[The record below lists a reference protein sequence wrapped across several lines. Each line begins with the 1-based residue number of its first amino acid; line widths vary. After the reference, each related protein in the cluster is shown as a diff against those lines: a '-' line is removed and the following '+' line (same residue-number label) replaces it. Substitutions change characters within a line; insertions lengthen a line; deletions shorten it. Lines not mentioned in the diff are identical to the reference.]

1 MGWGHVP
8 GDFPR
13 SRWPPAGPGARPCG
27 AVPAGSGWGGG
38 ACPSHA
44 PARRYLYFTNMQEPA
59 AKIERTALDGTER
72 EVLFTTG
79 LIRPVALVVD
89 NALGKLFWVD
99 ADLKRIE
106 SCDLSGACP
115 GCPRGSGPSAA
126 PGPGLPRVA
135 DFLVI
140 SNSGGRDRGCQGPAV
155 SGPCAEVPHIPHE
168 VRVQAPHDTHVAE
181 ADGAQG
187 GCASRPGPRSMRY
200 SGPLS
205 PASARSAKVAG
216 GPP

>member
-1 MGWGHVP
+1 
-8 GDFPR
+8 
-13 SRWPPAGPGARPCG
+13 
-27 AVPAGSGWGGG
+27 
-38 ACPSHA
+38 
-44 PARRYLYFTNMQEPA
+44 MQELA

-115 GCPRGSGPSAA
+115 GCPWGSGPSAA
-126 PGPGLPRVA
+126 HGSGLPRVA

-140 SNSGGRDRGCQGPAV
+140 SNGGGRDHGCQGPAA
-155 SGPCAEVPHIPHE
+155 SGPCAGVPRTPREIW
-168 VRVQAPHDTHVAE
+168 VQAPHDTRVAE
-181 ADGAQG
+181 ADEAQG
-187 GCASRPGPRSMRY
+187 GCASCPEPHSMGW
-200 SGPLS
+200 SGTLS
-205 PASARSAKVAG
+205 PACASSAKVAG